1 MKVSQFCEKY
11 GVSKSRARD
20 WIHAGKIQAW
30 KPKGQWVVDDDAVPP
45 AKPEPVDEPPEDI
58 DLKEAFAKRSAYIRE
73 MQKTAVTRDQKCRAY
88 IMRNECLKTI
98 PQIAATLGISPKE
111 VTRIYDEELERMEGA
126 IFS

>member
-11 GVSKSRARD
+11 GVSQGRVRD

-30 KPKGQWVVDDDAVPP
+30 KPKVQWVVADDAVPP
-45 AKPEPVDEPPEDI
+45 QTPEPEKPLEDI
-58 DLKEAFAKRSAYIRE
+58 DLEAEHAKRRAYIMA

-88 IMRNECLKTI
+88 IMRNECIKPI
-98 PQIAATLGISPKE
+98 PQIAATLGVSPKE
-111 VTRIYDEELERMEGA
+111 VMRMYDEELERMEGA